1 MTVLTQTEEDSFHV
15 SENVLV
21 SIFFLIST
29 EFRYGSSIFYVLG
42 YDCKHTTTIKSSNEQ
57 MTRNA
62 WIPFFYQNT
71 FILLG
76 VSSTSCKTLPN
87 DVWY

>member
-15 SENVLV
+15 SENVLL

-42 YDCKHTTTIKSSNEQ
+42 YDCKHTNTIKKVQ
-57 MTRNA
+57 MNKWPETHEF
-62 WIPFFYQNT
+62 PFIYQNT

-76 VSSTSCKTLPN
+76 VWST
-87 DVWY
+87 